1 MQPATTRRCARPL
14 VLWRDISRIAFTD
27 SCLAVSMNEQVF
39 TTMTS
44 ASSARGVISAPPW
57 ASRPIMTSLSTRFFG
72 QPKDTNPTLVGFALG
87 AATGW
92 SLTGIESSYCTVG
105 LPVTRGPRTL
115 IRGLDTVFFA
125 EEALQRTGQD

>member
-1 MQPATTRRCARPL
+1 M
-14 VLWRDISRIAFTD
+14 AFTD

-72 QPKDTNPTLVGFALG
+72 QPRDTKPTLVGLGLG

-92 SLTGIESSYCTVG
+92 SLTGMESSYCTVR
-105 LPVTRGPRTL
+105 LPGSRGPLTL
-115 IRGLDTVFFA
+115 IRRLDTVLFA
-125 EEALQRTGQD
+125 EEALQRTGQHGG